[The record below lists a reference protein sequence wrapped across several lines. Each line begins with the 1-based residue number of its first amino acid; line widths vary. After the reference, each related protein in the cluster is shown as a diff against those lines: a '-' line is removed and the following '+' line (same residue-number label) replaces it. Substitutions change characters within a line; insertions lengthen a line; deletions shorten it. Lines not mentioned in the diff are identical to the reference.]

1 MLLKNDFE
9 EGLRATLI
17 QDDHRTRKFDSRSHR
32 PRFDCC
38 APAPHRRF
46 FNGIDP
52 FRTSVRAGANLDSER
67 FRSGP
72 KSESNGH
79 GISRDV

>member
-1 MLLKNDFE
+1 MKAFRKELAQRL
-9 EGLRATLI
+9 GRALIKSSHHFRFRANRTL
-17 QDDHRTRKFDSRSHR
+17 
-32 PRFDCC
+32 PRHGPRAAF
-38 APAPHRRF
+38 
-46 FNGIDP
+46 DP

-72 KSESNGH
+72 KTELNGH